1 MEIWR
6 FGMNKKNLLLFCLII
21 LLFAIPSVLAG
32 DVDDMVIANDNSDV
46 LEITNQDIDEIQ
58 NDELLAEDGAK
69 TFTDLNNAINGNSD
83 SEVYLDNDYNYS
95 SVSDSGFKSGITI
108 NRNMTVNGNGHTI
121 DAKKSARIFQVN
133 SSNVT
138 FINITFLNGNI
149 HKNASAYQTLGG
161 GAISGKCT
169 VINCTFIGNSAD
181 YAGAIKG
188 GTGTIAINCTFKNNV
203 ATSSSGG
210 ALYEANAINCTF
222 EGNVAKKSG
231 GAIYRG
237 SAENCNFT
245 SNQANG
251 TVDKDKDGGGAIYIG
266 SAVNCIFTKNRSSY
280 YGGAIYGGS
289 ATNCTFIENTA
300 TNYGGAISNGNAENC
315 TFNKSNAKFG
325 GAIYKGSALNCNF
338 NDNSATGTY
347 WTSGGAI
354 DLPYMEAYVINCTFT
369 NNRATYQG
377 GALYHGSSDGNI
389 TVENCTFINNTAQN
403 GGATYFTSA
412 VNCTFI
418 GNSVNRKESGTGNG
432 GAMYGWSNSYYALN
446 CTFINNTAS
455 DSGGAAYRD
464 ICEDCIFINNTAGNG
479 GALSSGSAENCTFIN
494 NSANVAGGAIYD
506 AVIDNCSFE
515 NNKVGDEIN
524 DFYLVPKF
532 IIDDFRTKYNSG
544 EKILATYTDSQGNV
558 VDNVNISVNITKN
571 GESIG
576 VYYFLSGEGLLL
588 NLDAGNYTGIFSIP
602 DSSYGIPYR
611 EYRSII
617 IENAPT
623 SLNASNINV
632 VYTNNK
638 YLVVTLTDS
647 YGKPIGNADLS
658 ITFNGLKNLK
668 TDAKG
673 QVKIST
679 KGLKPKTY
687 SVLITYNGDNN
698 YLKSTKSVKVV
709 VKKAKPKITAKK
721 KTFKKSLKVKKY
733 KITLKYKKTAVKK
746 VKVYIKIG
754 KKTFKAKTN
763 KKGKAVFKIKK
774 FTKKGTFK
782 AKITFKGNKYY
793 KKVTKKV
800 RIKIK

>member
-1 MEIWR
+1 
-6 FGMNKKNLLLFCLII
+6 MNKKNLLLFCLII

-32 DVDDMVIANDNSDV
+32 DAEDTVIANDNSDV

-58 NDELLAEDGAK
+58 NDELLTEGEAK
-69 TFTDLNNAINGNSD
+69 TFSDLNTTINGNSD
-83 SEVYLDNDYNYS
+83 SEIYLDSDYNYS
-95 SVSDSGFKSGITI
+95 SDSESGFRAGIKI
-108 NRNMTVNGNGHTI
+108 NRSMTVNGNGHTI
-121 DAKKSARIFQVN
+121 DAKKSARMFNVERG
-133 SSNVT
+133 NVT

-149 HKNASAYQTLGG
+149 HKLASAYQTIGG

-181 YAGAIKG
+181 YGGAIWGG
-188 GTGTIAINCTFKNNV
+188 GTTAINCTFKNNL
-203 ATSSSGG
+203 ATSSNGG
-210 ALYEANAINCTF
+210 ALYEGNAINCTF
-222 EGNVAKKSG
+222 EGNTAKKSG

-245 SNQANG
+245 NNAANG
-251 TVDKDKDGGGAIYIG
+251 TVDKDKDGGGAIYAG
-266 SAVNCIFTKNRSSY
+266 SAVNCIFTKNRSNYYGGAIVGSAINCTFNENRATN

-289 ATNCTFIENTA
+289 A
-300 TNYGGAISNGNAENC
+300 ENC
-315 TFNKSNAKFG
+315 TFTKNDAKFG
-325 GAIYKGSALNCNF
+325 GAIDRGSAKNCNF
-338 NDNSATGTY
+338 TGNTASGV
-347 WTSGGAI
+347 WNAEGGAI
-354 DLPYMEAYVINCTFT
+354 SLPYNEGYVINCTFT
-369 NNRATYQG
+369 NNSASYQG
-377 GALYHGSSDGNI
+377 GALYHGSSEGNI
-389 TVENCTFINNTAQN
+389 TVENCTFINNSADN
-403 GGATYFTSA
+403 GGATYMTSA

-418 GNSVNRKESGTGNG
+418 GNSANKDKAGTGDG
-432 GAMYGWSNSYYALN
+432 GAMYGWSNSHYAVN

-455 DSGGAAYRD
+455 NSGGAAYRD
-464 ICEDCIFINNTAGNG
+464 ICENCTFINNTANVG
-479 GALSSGSAENCTFIN
+479 GAINLGSAENCTFIN
-494 NSANVAGGAIYD
+494 NSASSEGGAIYD
-506 AVIDNCSFE
+506 AEFNNCSFE

-524 DFYLVPKF
+524 DFSFTPKF
-532 IIDDFRTKYNSG
+532 IVDYDFRTIYNSG
-544 EKILATYTDSQGNV
+544 ERIFVTYTDTQGKV
-558 VDNVNISVNITKN
+558 VDDVNVSVNITKD

-576 VYYFLSGEGLLL
+576 IFYFLSGEGLLL
-588 NLDAGNYTGIFSIP
+588 NLDAGDYTGVFTIP
-602 DSSYGIPYR
+602 DPSYGIPYR
-611 EYRSII
+611 NFMSIT
-617 IENAPT
+617 IEKAPT
-623 SLNASNINV
+623 TLNASSISV

-638 YLVVTLTDS
+638 YLVVTLKDNH
-647 YGKPIGNADLS
+647 GRPMANANLT
-658 ITFNGLKNLK
+658 INLNGLKYLK
-668 TDAKG
+668 TDANG
-673 QVKIST
+673 QVKLAT

-687 SVLITYNGDNN
+687 TATITFNGDNN

-721 KTFKKSLKVKKY
+721 KTFKKSWKVKKY

>member
-1 MEIWR
+1 
-6 FGMNKKNLLLFCLII
+6 MNKKNLLLFCLII

-32 DVDDMVIANDNSDV
+32 DAEDTVIANDNSDV

-58 NDELLAEDGAK
+58 NDELLTEGEAK
-69 TFTDLNNAINGNSD
+69 TFSDLNNAINGNSD
-83 SEVYLDNDYNYS
+83 SEVYLDSDYNYS

-108 NRNMTVNGNGHTI
+108 NRNVTVNGNGHTI

-149 HKNASAYQTLGG
+149 HKDTYAYQTLGG
-161 GAISGKCT
+161 GAINGKCT

-188 GTGTIAINCTFKNNV
+188 GTGTTAINCTFKNNL
-203 ATSSSGG
+203 ATSSNGG
-210 ALYEANAINCTF
+210 ALYEGNAINCTF
-222 EGNVAKKSG
+222 EGNTAKKNG

-245 SNQANG
+245 NNTANG
-251 TVDKDKDGGGAIYIG
+251 TNDREDGGGAIYRG
-266 SAVNCIFTKNRSSY
+266 SAINCTFTKNKSY
-280 YGGAIYGGS
+280 YGAAICGGS
-289 ATNCTFIENTA
+289 ATNCNFTENYA
-300 TNYGGAISNGNAENC
+300 INRGGAINNGDADNC
-315 TFNKSNAKFG
+315 TFTKNDAKFG
-325 GAIYKGSALNCNF
+325 GAINSGSAKNCNF
-338 NDNSATGTY
+338 TGNTASGL
-347 WTSGGAI
+347 WNAEGGAI
-354 DLPYMEAYVINCTFT
+354 SLPYEGYVINCTFT
-369 NNRATYQG
+369 NNRASYQG
-377 GALYHGSSDGNI
+377 GALYYGSSEGNI
-389 TVENCTFINNTAQN
+389 TVENCTFINNRAQN

-418 GNSVNRKESGTGNG
+418 GNSVTRQESTTGDG
-432 GAMYGWSNSYYALN
+432 GAMYGWSNSHYAVN

-455 DSGGAAYRD
+455 NSGGAAYRD
-464 ICEDCIFINNTAGNG
+464 ICENCTFINNSAKVG
-479 GALSSGSAENCTFIN
+479 GAINLGSAENCTFIN
-494 NSANVAGGAIYD
+494 NSASSEGGAIYD
-506 AVIDNCSFE
+506 AEFNNCSFE
-515 NNKVGDEIN
+515 NNKVGDEVN
-524 DFYLVPKF
+524 DFSFTPKF
-532 IIDDFRTKYNSG
+532 IVDYDFRTIYNSG
-544 EKILATYTDSQGNV
+544 ERIFVTYTDTQGKV
-558 VDNVNISVNITKN
+558 VDNVNISANISKN
-571 GESIG
+571 GEFIG
-576 VYYFLSGEGLLL
+576 TYYFLSGEGLLL
-588 NLDAGNYTGIFSIP
+588 NLEAGDYRGIFSIP
-602 DSSYGIPYR
+602 DPSYGIPYR
-611 EYRSII
+611 NSMLIT
-617 IENAPT
+617 IEKAPT
-623 SLNASNINV
+623 TLNASSISV

-638 YLVVTLTDS
+638 YLVVTLKDNH
-647 YGKPIGNADLS
+647 GRPMANANLT
-658 ITFNGLKNLK
+658 INLNGLKYLK
-668 TDAKG
+668 TDANG
-673 QVKIST
+673 QVKLAT

-687 SVLITYNGDNN
+687 TATITFNGDNN

-721 KTFKKSLKVKKY
+721 KTFKKSWKVKKY

>member
-1 MEIWR
+1 
-6 FGMNKKNLLLFCLII
+6 MNKKYLLLFCLII

-32 DVDDMVIANDNSDV
+32 DAEDTVIANDNSDV

-58 NDELLAEDGAK
+58 NDELLTEGEAK
-69 TFTDLNNAINGNSD
+69 TFSDLNNAINGNSD
-83 SEVYLDNDYNYS
+83 SEVYLDSDYNYS

-108 NRNMTVNGNGHTI
+108 NRNVTVNGNGHTI

-149 HKNASAYQTLGG
+149 HKDTYAYQTLGG
-161 GAISGKCT
+161 GAINGKCT

-188 GTGTIAINCTFKNNV
+188 GTGTTAINCTFKNNL
-203 ATSSSGG
+203 ATSSNGG
-210 ALYEANAINCTF
+210 ALYEGNAINCTF
-222 EGNVAKKSG
+222 EGNTAKKNG

-245 SNQANG
+245 NNTANG
-251 TVDKDKDGGGAIYIG
+251 TNDREDGGGAIYRG
-266 SAVNCIFTKNRSSY
+266 SAINCTFTKNKSY
-280 YGGAIYGGS
+280 YGAAICGGS
-289 ATNCTFIENTA
+289 ATNCNFTENYA
-300 TNYGGAISNGNAENC
+300 INRGGAINNGDADNC
-315 TFNKSNAKFG
+315 TFTKNDAKFG
-325 GAIYKGSALNCNF
+325 GAINSGSAKNCNF
-338 NDNSATGTY
+338 TGNTASGL
-347 WTSGGAI
+347 WNAEGGAI
-354 DLPYMEAYVINCTFT
+354 SLPYEGYVINCTFT
-369 NNRATYQG
+369 NNRASYQG
-377 GALYHGSSDGNI
+377 GALYYGSSEGNI
-389 TVENCTFINNTAQN
+389 TVENCTFINNRAQN

-418 GNSVNRKESGTGNG
+418 GNSVTRQESTTGDG
-432 GAMYGWSNSYYALN
+432 GAMYGWSNSHYAVN

-455 DSGGAAYRD
+455 NSGGAAYRD
-464 ICEDCIFINNTAGNG
+464 ICENCTFINNSAKVG
-479 GALSSGSAENCTFIN
+479 GAINLGSAENCTFIN
-494 NSANVAGGAIYD
+494 NSASSEGGAIYD
-506 AVIDNCSFE
+506 AEFNNCSFE
-515 NNKVGDEIN
+515 NNKVGDEVN
-524 DFYLVPKF
+524 DFSFTPKF
-532 IIDDFRTKYNSG
+532 IVDYDFRTIYNSG
-544 EKILATYTDSQGNV
+544 ERIFVTYTDTQGKV
-558 VDNVNISVNITKN
+558 VDNVNISANISKN
-571 GESIG
+571 GEFIG
-576 VYYFLSGEGLLL
+576 TYYFLSGEGLLL
-588 NLDAGNYTGIFSIP
+588 NLDAGDYTGIFTIP
-602 DSSYGIPYR
+602 DASYGIPYR
-611 EYRSII
+611 HSRSIT
-617 IENAPT
+617 IEKAPT
-623 SLNASNINV
+623 TLNASSISV

-638 YLVVTLTDS
+638 YLVVTLKDNH
-647 YGKPIGNADLS
+647 GRPMANANLT
-658 ITFNGLKNLK
+658 INLNGLKYLK
-668 TDAKG
+668 TDANG
-673 QVKIST
+673 QVKLAT

-687 SVLITYNGDNN
+687 TATITFNGDNN

-721 KTFKKSLKVKKY
+721 KTFKKSWKVKKY